1 MTEIEKSE
9 WFRRFKIRYLQS
21 SKREKKELLNSVE
34 STLGI
39 HRKSAIRLLR
49 RKIAGRKP
57 KINRGRKSKYDCPK
71 FINALRYIWKQTK
84 YMNSRNL
91 KVALPEWL
99 DSMKIHYKGDLGF
112 DVISKLLSISPRTID
127 RVLKSHKANLKRQG
141 GTKPGSLLKTQ
152 IPIQG
157 ATWDI
162 STPGFMEADTVA
174 HCGNSLLGQ
183 FIWSLTMTDICT
195 QWTEC
200 RAVWHKG
207 AKGVVSQVSDIES
220 VLPFKMLGFDS
231 DCGSEFL
238 NNYLVAYFSQDKY
251 VRINFAFTR
260 SRPYHK
266 NDNAHVEQKNWTH
279 PRALFGRDR
288 LDELPLVAMM
298 NDLYKNEFSLLRNH
312 FYPNLKL
319 SEKLRIN
326 SRYRRKYDTPKTPY
340 ARVIESSSV
349 DTETKEKLTLLH
361 NSLDPIMLQIQIEN
375 KINAID
381 RTFRALKRSHLLK
394 KVA

>member
-1 MTEIEKSE
+1 MTEVEKSE
-9 WFRRFKIRYLQS
+9 WFSKFKSKYLQA
-21 SKREKKELLNSVE
+21 SKREKKALLDSVE
-34 STLGI
+34 STIGI

-49 RKIAGRKP
+49 KKSPGRKP
-57 KINRGRKSKYDCPK
+57 RIKRGKESKYNQPNFVK
-71 FINALRYIWKQTK
+71 ALRFIWQQTK

-91 KVALPEWL
+91 KAAIPEWL
-99 DSMKIHYKGDLGF
+99 ESMKLHYSGELND
-112 DVISKLLSISPRTID
+112 DVIAKLLAISPRTID
-127 RVLKSHKANLKRQG
+127 RVLRLHKASLRRKG

-157 ATWDI
+157 AVWDI
-162 STPGFMEADTVA
+162 SEPGFMEADTVA

-207 AKGVVSQVSDIES
+207 AKGVIEQVSDIED

-238 NNYLVAYFSQDKY
+238 NNYLIAYFSQSKY
-251 VRINFAFTR
+251 VKVNFAFTR

-288 LDELPLVAMM
+288 LDEIALVGMM

-326 SRYRRKYDTPKTPY
+326 SRYRRKYDSPKTPY
-340 ARVIESSSV
+340 ARVMAHPSV
-349 DTETKEKLTLLH
+349 DQDTKKKLFQLH
-361 NSLDPIMLQIQIEN
+361 MTLDPIRLQMQVE
-375 KINAID
+375 KKLRDID
-381 RTFRALKRSHLLK
+381 SKFRALKRNQYARK
-394 KVA
+394 AA